1 MNCVVPENSHTLP
14 TEGNENSEGRG
25 GGVQKVAI
33 SDGVGWLFE
42 VFFRRL
48 RVRLVVVVVFG
59 FSTNSCPLSQNIRYF
74 TVNWCFKTRILVF
87 IVDPLITVGWML
99 FNGFRDCFFFNT
111 FAIGSWRNFRISSD
125 CFISLLW
132 YSPSVVWSWCKPSSK
147 TRFNWEEFTL
157 FLVWM

>member
-25 GGVQKVAI
+25 GIQKVAI
-33 SDGVGWLFE
+33 SDVVGWLFE

-59 FSTNSCPLSQNIRYF
+59 FSTNSCPLSHNIRYF

-87 IVDPLITVGWML
+87 IVDPLITVG
-99 FNGFRDCFFFNT
+99 
-111 FAIGSWRNFRISSD
+111 
-125 CFISLLW
+125 
-132 YSPSVVWSWCKPSSK
+132 
-147 TRFNWEEFTL
+147 
-157 FLVWM
+157 

>member
-14 TEGNENSEGRG
+14 TEGNENSWGEGGPKGGNLRWDGMAFRG
-25 GGVQKVAI
+25 LYPAAPSKV
-33 SDGVGWLFE
+33 G
-42 VFFRRL
+42 FF
-48 RVRLVVVVVFG
+48 
-59 FSTNSCPLSQNIRYF
+59 FSTNSCPLGQTIRYF

-87 IVDPLITVGWML
+87 IVEPLITVGWML
-99 FNGFRDCFFFNT
+99 FHGLRDWFFLNT
-111 FAIGSWRNFRISSD
+111 FVIGPWMNFRISSD

-132 YSPSVVWSWCKPSSK
+132 YSPSVVWSWCRPSSK

>member
-25 GGVQKVAI
+25 GSKRWQFPMWWDV
-33 SDGVGWLFE
+33 FCE

-48 RVRLVVVVVFG
+48 RVRLVVVVVFV

-87 IVDPLITVGWML
+87 IVDPLITVG
-99 FNGFRDCFFFNT
+99 
-111 FAIGSWRNFRISSD
+111 
-125 CFISLLW
+125 
-132 YSPSVVWSWCKPSSK
+132 
-147 TRFNWEEFTL
+147 
-157 FLVWM
+157 